1 VNELRFF
8 IHNISKTSVRQWEKE
23 MLRISV
29 ETNLKPENVIQQA
42 INLFTKDYGLK
53 VKEECPD
60 SVELEGSGGGVS
72 IGAKAGD
79 KKTEVE
85 IVTTEFEEQVKEFTN
100 YLKKK

>member
-1 VNELRFF
+1 MNKLRFF
-8 IHNISKTSVRQWEKE
+8 IHNVSEISVRQREKE

-29 ETNLKPENVIQQA
+29 ETNLKPESVIQQA
-42 INLFTKDYGLK
+42 IKLFTKDYGLK

-60 SVELEGSGGGVS
+60 SVELEGSGGGIS
-72 IGAKAGD
+72 IDAKAKD

-85 IVTTEFEEQVKEFTN
+85 IVTTEFEEQVKEFTS

>member
-1 VNELRFF
+1 
-8 IHNISKTSVRQWEKE
+8 
-23 MLRISV
+23 
-29 ETNLKPENVIQQA
+29 
-42 INLFTKDYGLK
+42 
-53 VKEECPD
+53 
-60 SVELEGSGGGVS
+60 VELEGSGGGVS